1 MFISF
6 QRELTDRPAPTNPLL
21 HIARNRHVFWAALM
35 SAVICEVVSAT
46 QSARSPSPIFDE
58 YEYSTSA
65 SGLLH
70 EVSIIIFLVL
80 TIFQAVQTLI
90 LIRMEI
96 AGKPIIIQR
105 NLVSF

>member
-6 QRELTDRPAPTNPLL
+6 QRELTNRPAPTNPLL

-35 SAVICEVVSAT
+35 SAVIFEIVSAT
-46 QSARSPSPIFDE
+46 QSPRSPSPIFNE
-58 YEYSTSA
+58 YDYSTSA
-65 SGLLH
+65 LLH

-90 LIRMEI
+90 LVRMEI
-96 AGKPIIIQR
+96 AGKPIIIQ
-105 NLVSF
+105 